1 MRFQLMMFPA
11 ALVAAAPAQAADYLT
26 LEQAQRA
33 LFPDA
38 TFTQADLLLTEAQ
51 VDDLLKTVAA
61 PVMRSKV
68 RAWKVSTGGWFILD
82 QVMGRDD
89 RVTYAIGIDKDGV
102 VKGIEI
108 LVCLPEYSGI
118 RSSRW
123 RDQFIGKQ
131 GFGFTDIANISG
143 TTLSVEHITEGVKRT
158 IATYTKFLVQKAG

>member
-11 ALVAAAPAQAADYLT
+11 ALVAAAPLQAADYLT
-26 LEQAQRA
+26 IEQAQAA
-33 LFPDA
+33 LFPEA
-38 TFTQADLLLTEAQ
+38 TFTPADLLLTEAQ

-61 PVMRSKV
+61 PVFRTKV

-82 QVMGRDD
+82 QGMGRDD
-89 RVTYAIGIDKDGV
+89 RVTYAIGIDKNGV

-118 RSSRW
+118 RSPRW

-131 GFGFTDIANISG
+131 SFAFTDIANISG
-143 TTLSVEHITEGVKRT
+143 TTLSVEHISEGVRRT
-158 IATYTKFLVQKAG
+158 IATYAKFIAQKAG